1 MSDHRDSIL
10 INSYITQTFNRIDER
25 ANAASRSTVI
35 RPSLMPDIRQS
46 SWLLPE
52 HIKCAFLFGLLTS
65 YSYFYTLL

>member
-46 SWLLPE
+46 SWLVPFENIDESDKEERNWL
-52 HIKCAFLFGLLTS
+52 KYLL
-65 YSYFYTLL
+65 L